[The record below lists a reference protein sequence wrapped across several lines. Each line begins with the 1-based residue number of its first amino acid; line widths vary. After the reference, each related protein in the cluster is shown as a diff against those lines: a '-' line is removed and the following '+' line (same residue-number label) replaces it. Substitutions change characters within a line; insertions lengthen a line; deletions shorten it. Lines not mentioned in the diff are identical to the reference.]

1 MNMDLSQFTTT
12 ELVIMIAVG
21 IAVLLFGY
29 KIKKV
34 AFFIIWFII
43 GLNLTHYLTPWLEAT
58 VPDVMANE
66 LWRNLIPIAGGLLMA
81 LLGFSIEKVCLGGIV
96 FALTMVITA
105 QYFGTEMNTL
115 IIGAVVGVVLAGAA
129 VMLMKPAII
138 IATAIAGAYV
148 VTLGILYW
156 VTGIDREAMYFPILI
171 GVAAVGSL
179 FQFVTTKRE

>member
-1 MNMDLSQFTTT
+1 MNMDLTQFTTA
-12 ELVIMIAVG
+12 ELIVMIAVG
-21 IAVLLFGY
+21 VAVLLFGY
-29 KIKKV
+29 KIKKA

-43 GLNLTHYLTPWLEAT
+43 GLNLMHYLTPWLTNT
-58 VPDVMANE
+58 VPDVMNNE
-66 LWRNLIPIAGGLLMA
+66 LWQNLIPIAGGLLMA
-81 LLGFSIEKVCLGGIV
+81 LLGFSIEKICLGGIV

-115 IIGAVVGVVLAGAA
+115 IVGAVVGVILAGMA

-156 VTGIDREAMYFPILI
+156 VPGIDGETMYFPILI
-171 GVAAVGSL
+171 GVAVAGSL
-179 FQFVTTKRE
+179 FQFATTKRD

>member
-1 MNMDLSQFTTT
+1 MDLSQFTTT

-43 GLNLTHYLTPWLEAT
+43 GLNLMHYLTPWLETT

-81 LLGFSIEKVCLGGIV
+81 LLGFSIEKICLGGIV

-115 IIGAVVGVVLAGAA
+115 IVGAVVGVVLAGAA

-156 VTGIDREAMYFPILI
+156 ATGIDGEVMYFPILI
-171 GVAAVGSL
+171 GVAAAGSL